1 MSSIDGNPIKTGKW
15 FFLFGA
21 AVLGGLYLLS
31 LHSYLLFHTISE
43 LFSVSV
49 AFAIFLLV
57 YNVRKFAEKDYISFI
72 GIAFL
77 FIGVLDLLHTLAYR
91 GMGIFPGGTA
101 DSATQLWV
109 ASRYLHSLSFIAA
122 AFFIKRKLN
131 INVQLAVYAVLTTAI
146 ILSIFFNIFPVC
158 YIEGQGLTFFKR
170 ISEYIIILIFAAAIV
185 LLVRNRKEFKKSI
198 LGFLISSLVISIMS
212 ELTFTFYFDV
222 YGGANLIGHLL
233 RILSF
238 YLIYRALVKQQL
250 IDPYG
255 TLFRN
260 LQQKEKVLSEQSKRL
275 EDILDTIPD
284 GVCIINQNYDI
295 EYANPAIKKMFGMT
309 EGKKC
314 YQYFGKTESPCD
326 ECKFTELLEGKT
338 VKSTYTSGQGRI
350 YDVRNAPFFN
360 YKSAEISNFKCFHDI
375 TEQKRE
381 SEMLLKNQ
389 EQIRT
394 KLESIIAPD
403 GDIGK
408 LELGDIINVPEVQK
422 MMDNFYTLAHIPMA
436 IIDVKGN
443 VLVGVGWQEIC
454 TKFHRVH
461 PETHEYCRESDTQLT
476 AGIPEGQFRLY
487 RCKNNM
493 WDMATHINV
502 GGKHL
507 GYLFIGQFFFDDESV
522 DYDLFRKQAKKYGFN
537 EKEYIEALD
546 KVPRLSRESI
556 QSATKFFLSLAN
568 NISKLSY
575 GNIQLARA
583 LEDRKRAEKEIFESR
598 AILRAALDSMTD
610 AVFISDANGDII
622 DFNDAFV
629 TFSGFKSR
637 NEILTKFTDYPSL
650 GEVYFPDGRVA
661 PLDMWA
667 TPRALRGEKAINEI
681 YLIKRKNSDEVIYGS
696 FSFSPIRNSQNNIV
710 GSVIAARDIT
720 NIKKAEDALRESEI
734 KYRELVE
741 NVQCAIIRWDRDGKI
756 TFFNEYAQ
764 KFFGYTQDEI
774 LGKHVSILIPHRES
788 GGKDLANLVDEII
801 KNPQRY
807 VNNVNENICKEGRR
821 FWMAWTNKLV
831 YDENGNLKE
840 ILAVGTDI
848 SERKHADDAVRQSAE
863 RFEIMSETASQ
874 LLQSK
879 NPQMIINALCRKVMK
894 HLNCQVFFNY
904 LYDEQKSRLHLN
916 ACAGIPDETAK
927 SIEWL
932 DLGVAVCGCVARDGK
947 RIVAENI
954 QQTQD
959 SRTHLVAD
967 FGVKAYACHPILS
980 HGEVIGTLSFGTT
993 IKNHFSEDDLAMM
1006 RSVTDQVAIAMER
1019 IRAEEDLRKANE
1031 ELEEKVRQR
1040 TAALSSTVET
1050 LEQQIQ
1056 LRSKAEKVVEAERK
1070 RFEDV
1075 LDMLPAYA
1083 VLLTPDYKVA
1093 YANKFF
1099 EDRFGKD
1106 KGRKCYEYLF
1116 NRCEP
1121 CENCQT
1127 YNVLKTNQPQCWEWI
1142 GPDGRNYDIFDYPF
1156 RDADGSPLIMEIGVD
1171 VSAHKQAQSLLEL
1184 SEKRYRSLTEATT
1197 QIVWTTNAEGQV
1209 VSDMPLWRDFTGMSL
1224 EQTQGWGWIDSLHPD
1239 DRERTAKIW
1248 SKSIQQGILYE
1259 TEYRIL
1265 RKDGQYRSMYVRG
1278 VPVFNGDGSIREW
1291 IGTCTDVTDKKATE
1305 AELEKYRMNLEE
1317 LVKKRTE
1324 ELARSNKDLEQFAY
1338 VASHDLQEP
1347 LRAVA
1352 GFVDLLKMRI
1362 GGTLDETNVRYM
1374 NFVVDGVK
1382 RMQTLIQ
1389 GLLDYSR
1396 IGSPAKKPEPID
1408 STDALRRALAHIE
1421 RMIDESQAEI
1431 VFDALPVVRIDE
1443 LQLAQVFQNLL
1454 GNAIKFRGSEK
1465 PRIKITAQKQDSFW
1479 QFSVK
1484 DNGIGIAKEYQQKIF
1499 LIFQRLHTRDK
1510 YPGTGIGLSIC
1521 KKIIERNGGKIWLD
1535 SEPGHGSTFHFTLSE

>member
-1 MSSIDGNPIKTGKW
+1 MMSSIDGNSLRTRKW
-15 FFLFGA
+15 FFFFGVV
-21 AVLGGLYLLS
+21 VLAGLYLLS
-31 LHSYLLFHTISE
+31 LHSYLLFHTITE
-43 LFSVSV
+43 LFSISV

-57 YNVRKFAEKDYISFI
+57 YNVRRFAEKDYISFI

-77 FIGVLDLLHTLAYR
+77 FIGILDLLHTLAYK
-91 GMGIFPGGTA
+91 GMNIFPGGTA
-101 DSATQLWV
+101 NTATQLWI

-122 AFFIKRKLN
+122 AFFIRRK
-131 INVQLAVYAVLTTAI
+131 INVTAQIVIYSGLTAAI
-146 ILSIFFNIFPVC
+146 ITSIFFNIFPVC

-198 LGFLISSLVISIMS
+198 LVFLISSLVISIMS
-212 ELTFTFYFDV
+212 EVTFTFYFDV

-233 RILSF
+233 RIISF
-238 YLIYRALVKQQL
+238 YLVYRALVKQQL

-255 TLFRN
+255 TLFRS
-260 LQQKEKVLSEQSKRL
+260 LRQKETALSEQSKRL

-295 EYANPAIKKMFGMT
+295 EYANPSIKKMFGMA
-309 EGKKC
+309 EGSKC
-314 YQYFGKTESPCD
+314 YHYFGKTDASCD
-326 ECKFTELLEGKT
+326 ECKFTELLKGKT
-338 VKSTYTSGQGRI
+338 VKSTYINGQGRI
-350 YDVRNAPFFN
+350 YDVRSAPFFN
-360 YKSAEISNFKCFHDI
+360 YKTGEIASFKCFHDI

-381 SEMLLKNQ
+381 AELLQKNQ

-394 KLESIIAPD
+394 KLESILAPD
-403 GDIGK
+403 GDIGR
-408 LELGDIINVPEVQK
+408 LELGDIINVPQVQK
-422 MMDNFYTLAHIPMA
+422 MMENLYKLAHIPMA
-436 IIDVKGN
+436 ITDVKGN
-443 VLVGVGWQEIC
+443 VLVGAGWREIC

-461 PETHEYCRESDTQLT
+461 PETYEHCRQSDIQLT
-476 AGIPEGQFRLY
+476 AGIPEEQFRLY

-493 WDMATHINV
+493 WDMATRINV

-507 GYLFIGQFFFDDESV
+507 GYLFIGQFFFDDEKI
-522 DYDLFRKQAKKYGFN
+522 DYDLFRQQAKKYGFD

-546 KVPRLSRESI
+546 KVPRISRETI
-556 QSATKFFLSLAN
+556 QSATKFFSSLAN

-575 GNIQLARA
+575 SNIQLARA

-598 AILRAALDSMTD
+598 AILKAALDSMTD
-610 AVFISDANGDII
+610 AVFISDANGDIV

-629 TFSGFKSR
+629 SFSGLNSR
-637 NEILTKFTDYPSL
+637 EEVLTRFEDYPSL
-650 GEVYFPDGRVA
+650 GEVFFADGSPA

-667 TPRALRGEKAINEI
+667 TPRALRGEKAVNEI
-681 YLIKRKNSDEVIYGS
+681 YILKRKNAEPVYSS
-696 FSFSPIRNSQNNIV
+696 FSFSPIRNSQNDIV

-720 NIKKAEDALRESEI
+720 NIKKAEAALRESEI
-734 KYRELVE
+734 KYRELIE
-741 NVQCAIIRWDRDGKI
+741 NVQCAILRWDKSGKI

-764 KFFGYTQDEI
+764 KFFGYTLNEIIGKPVSVLIPQCESTGRDISNLIDEI
-774 LGKHVSILIPHRES
+774 MKY
-788 GGKDLANLVDEII
+788 
-801 KNPQRY
+801 PQRY
-807 VNNVNENICKEGRR
+807 VNNTNENISKEGRR
-821 FWMAWTNKLV
+821 FWMAWTNKLI
-831 YDENGNLKE
+831 YDKNGNLTE
-840 ILAVGTDI
+840 ILAVGTDVT
-848 SERKHADDAVRQSAE
+848 ERKRAEDAVRKSAE

-879 NPQMIINALCRKVMK
+879 NPQMIINSLCRKVMK

-927 SIEWL
+927 SIEWP
-932 DLGVAVCGCVARDGK
+932 DIGTAVCGCVARDGK

-954 QQTQD
+954 QQTKD

-1083 VLLTPDYKVA
+1083 VLLTPDYNVA

-1116 NRCEP
+1116 NRSEP

-1127 YNVLKTNQPQCWEWI
+1127 YNVLKTNQPQYWEWL
-1142 GPDGRNYDIFDYPF
+1142 GPDGKNYDVFDYPF

-1171 VSAHKQAQSLLEL
+1171 VSAHKQAKSSLEL

-1197 QIVWTTNAEGQV
+1197 QIVWTTNADGQA
-1209 VSDMPLWRDFTGMSL
+1209 VSDMPLWRGFTGMSF

-1239 DRERTAKIW
+1239 DREKTARIW
-1248 SKSIQQGILYE
+1248 SDSITQGTLYQ
-1259 TEYRIL
+1259 TEYRIM

-1278 VPVFNGDGSIREW
+1278 VPVLSDDGSIREW
-1291 IGTCTDVTDKKATE
+1291 IGTCTDITDKKATE
-1305 AELEKYRMNLEE
+1305 AELEKYRMNLED

-1362 GGTLDETNVRYM
+1362 GSSLDETNLRYM
-1374 NFVVDGVK
+1374 SFVIDGVI

-1396 IGSPAKKPEPID
+1396 IGPPLKKPEPVD
-1408 STDALRRALAHIE
+1408 STNALRRALAQLD
-1421 RMIDESQAEI
+1421 RMITESNAEI
-1431 VFDALPVVRIDE
+1431 SFDTLPTVRIDE
-1443 LQLAQVFQNLL
+1443 LQLAQVFQNILC
-1454 GNAIKFRGSEK
+1454 NAIKFKGEDT
-1465 PRIKITAQKQDSFW
+1465 PKIYISAKKMDSAW

-1521 KKIIERNGGKIWLD
+1521 KKIIERNGGKIWLE
-1535 SEPGHGSTFHFTLSE
+1535 SELGQGTTFYFTLSE